1 MKVDFLLIGGG
12 LAGMSLG
19 YQLQKS
25 GKKNSDFGSSVRE
38 PIQSDSRGII

>member
-25 GKKNSDFGSSVRE
+25 GKKF
-38 PIQSDSRGII
+38 